1 MGTRICV
8 AGLSSVTTPQ
18 QLQQLCEPYGTV
30 KSVSMIRNRKT
41 GQWVGCGF
49 VEMASP
55 EEAMEVIFILNGTR
69 LNGQTLEVFFAPLAL
84 SG

>member
-8 AGLSSVTTPQ
+8 AGLAPVTTAQ
-18 QLQQLCEPYGTV
+18 QLQTLCELYGMV
-30 KSVSMIRNRKT
+30 KSVSMIKNRKT

-55 EEAMEVIFILNGTR
+55 EEAMEVIFMLNGTR
-69 LNGQTLEVFFAPLAL
+69 LNGQTLAVFFAPLAL
-84 SG
+84 SR

>member
-8 AGLSSVTTPQ
+8 AGLSSVTTAQ
-18 QLQQLCEPYGTV
+18 QLQTLCEPYGTV
-30 KSVSMIRNRKT
+30 RSVSVIRNRRT
-41 GQWVGCGF
+41 GQWMGCGF

-55 EEAMEVIFILNGTR
+55 DEAMELVLVLNGTR

>member
-8 AGLSSVTTPQ
+8 AGLSSITTAQ
-18 QLQQLCEPYGTV
+18 QLQKLCEPYGTV
-30 KSVSMIRNRKT
+30 KLASVIRNRRT

-55 EEAMEVIFILNGTR
+55 EEAMELIFALNGTR
-69 LNGQTLEVFFAPLAL
+69 LNGQTLDVFFAPLAL